1 MPGFYKFE
9 WLMPDEFSHRT
20 KKPELLVSINYPALH
35 ETTNGNNLTS
45 RKVFLSPNTCRIL
58 KELNLK
64 RKNAF
69 KNRLTEIAKQR
80 EASLRNSFPT
90 SRQVYEKYATTR
102 LSILNFEPLP
112 ALPEIKTVNL
122 HF

>member
-1 MPGFYKFE
+1 
-9 WLMPDEFSHRT
+9 MPDEFSQRNN
-20 KKPELLVSINYPALH
+20 KPQLLISLNYPAFH
-35 ETTNGNNLTS
+35 NTPGAANVS
-45 RKVFLSPNTCRIL
+45 SQKIFLSPKSCRIL
-58 KELNLK
+58 KELNVK

-80 EASLRNSFPT
+80 EASLRNSLPS

-102 LSILNFEPLP
+102 LSFLNFENLP
-112 ALPEIKTVNL
+112 PQPEKKTVKF